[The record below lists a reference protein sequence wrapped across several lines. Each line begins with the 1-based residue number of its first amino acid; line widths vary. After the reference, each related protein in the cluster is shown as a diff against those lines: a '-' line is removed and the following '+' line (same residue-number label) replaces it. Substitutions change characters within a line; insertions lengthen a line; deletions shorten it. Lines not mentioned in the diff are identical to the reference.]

1 MQLQFVMNKSAVYT
15 KALGHRAQSPGNINH
30 GRALERGLIN
40 GDLDSSQNP
49 QPIKLIAMPGLRNNP
64 APVKSLTQKR
74 PSFRQRYDE
83 LEVRR
88 AELSARL
95 HSLGEAGERQ
105 PGHKRAL
112 RLLNDIY
119 RKEKLAQ
126 RMAVLQA
133 AAWLIDI
140 LEKLVSTA

>member
-1 MQLQFVMNKSAVYT
+1 
-15 KALGHRAQSPGNINH
+15 
-30 GRALERGLIN
+30 
-40 GDLDSSQNP
+40 
-49 QPIKLIAMPGLRNNP
+49 MPGLRNNP
-64 APVKSLTQKR
+64 APVKSPTQKR

-83 LEVRR
+83 LEARR

-95 HSLGEAGERQ
+95 RSLGEAAERQ